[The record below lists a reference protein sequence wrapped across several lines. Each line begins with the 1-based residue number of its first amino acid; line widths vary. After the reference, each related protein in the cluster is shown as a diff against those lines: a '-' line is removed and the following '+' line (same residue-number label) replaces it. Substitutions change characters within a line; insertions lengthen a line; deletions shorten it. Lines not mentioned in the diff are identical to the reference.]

1 MILRSS
7 RSRGFR
13 FVDVPVAPGHLCG
26 DIGMSKTSTESKQ
39 KPAFAL
45 RVRDGFTV
53 HPDVLRHLADMSVDA
68 LQGQGTA
75 YRNACRS
82 LSELTRLVGEILR
95 RARARSRKAA
105 QPAGPALR
113 PAETRAKADR

>member
-13 FVDVPVAPGHLCG
+13 FVDVPVAPGHLYG
-26 DIGMSKTSTESKQ
+26 DIDMSKTSTETKQ

-53 HPDVLRHLADMSVDA
+53 HPDVLHHLAVMSVDA

-82 LSELTRLVGEILR
+82 LSELTRLVGEVLH
-95 RARARSRKAA
+95 RARARSKKAA
-105 QPAGPALR
+105 QPTNSLPQTADPAAR
-113 PAETRAKADR
+113 SAP